1 MLIGCVIAGLGLV
14 LAVLAAAQTRSGRLS
29 IGHGTA
35 LALGGVALLAAGLL
49 LGLLAPRSA
58 LLALAGA
65 LALALGLALA
75 HAVALSRLQERVR
88 LLAQE
93 IALLRAA
100 DERPPEP
107 PRAP

>member
-1 MLIGCVIAGLGLV
+1 MLLACLMGGLGLV
-14 LAVLAAAQTRSGRLS
+14 LAVLAVAQTRSGRLS

-35 LALGGVALLAAGLL
+35 LALGGIALTAAGLL

-58 LLALAGA
+58 LVVLAGA
-65 LALALGLALA
+65 LALALGLAMA
-75 HAVALSRLQERVR
+75 HAVALTRLQERVR

-93 IALLRAA
+93 IALLRGAG
-100 DERPPEP
+100 ERPPEP